1 MATIGAPSE
10 SEPIHLA
17 LGGPCRQRRA
27 TALLRGLLLLPE
39 LGLLVLVGAA
49 GSLVAVPGWLATLVS
64 GELPGSLRT
73 VLVGLLGQMGRM
85 AAHGLF
91 LRGQHPVRIEV
102 PPPIRFHRPAVA
114 LRLFLVLPSA
124 AVAAVVSLGLALC
137 GVVGWM
143 LVSVT
148 GELPESAH
156 RALSAMVRYVLRFFG
171 FAWMLTAR
179 YPDGLFG
186 DPTPSAAL
194 APARRLVAVVM
205 VVGAAGYGAIGFEA
219 SGGPRQGADDAAS
232 IALGHAFT
240 SLEGS
245 LSRYE
250 SATDSC
256 SGVREP
262 LSCVT
267 AADHEAVRGFAEFFA
282 RLRTLAVDP
291 VAETARRRLEG
302 TALQVQRVFIT
313 LAASSS
319 VQSYERAVTGSGL
332 PGLLRRF
339 DRDYQRLQDDLLGT

>member
-73 VLVGLLGQMGRM
+73 VLVGLLGRMGRI
-85 AAHGLF
+85 AALGLF
-91 LRGQHPVRIEV
+91 LGDRYPVRLHV
-102 PPPIRFHRPAVA
+102 PPRTRLDRPAVA
-114 LRLFLVLPSA
+114 LRLVLVLPSA
-124 AVAAVVSLGLALC
+124 VVAAVVGLGLVLC
-137 GVVGWM
+137 GVVGWV

-148 GELPESAH
+148 GELPGSAH
-156 RALSAMVRYVLRFFG
+156 RAFSAMVGYILRFFG

-186 DPTPSAAL
+186 DPTPSEGL
-194 APARRLVAVVM
+194 APARRLVTVAM
-205 VVGAAGYGAIGFEA
+205 VVGAAGYGAIGFAA
-219 SGGPRQGADDAAS
+219 SAGPSQGADRATS
-232 IALGHAFT
+232 ITLGHAFT
-240 SLEGS
+240 TLEGS

-250 SATDSC
+250 SETDGC

-262 LSCVT
+262 LPCVT
-267 AADHEAVRGFAEFFA
+267 AADHEAIRGFAGFSA

-291 VAETARRRLEG
+291 VAEAAQRRLED
-302 TALQVQRVFIT
+302 TALQVQRVFVA
-313 LAASSS
+313 LAASTSA
-319 VQSYERAVTGSGL
+319 QGYERAVTGAGL